1 VALNGYSI
9 TWTGGSSSSSRA
21 YGAVS

>member
-1 VALNGYSI
+1 VALNGRTI